1 MLTCAILSDVNIW
14 CQISNYASQDH
25 EIITSP
31 DISATSKQAGGPTIS
46 VCLAAESHFSHGLL
60 CLRKLGL
67 LHVIHTFYLTIIYTQ
82 TH

>member
-1 MLTCAILSDVNIW
+1 MSNI
-14 CQISNYASQDH
+14 NYASQDH

-46 VCLAAESHFSHGLL
+46 VCLAAESHFFTRLALSEEKIRLTACNSHIFILA
-60 CLRKLGL
+60 
-67 LHVIHTFYLTIIYTQ
+67 INYTQ